1 MTVCLIDKEKGETIE
16 FTGVK
21 RIISTTLIGESA
33 LSVYFG
39 GGKRLIFSQSAY
51 ELLAVFN

>member
-1 MTVCLIDKEKGETIE
+1 MTVFLIDKEKGETIE

-21 RIISTTLIGESA
+21 RIVNTTLVGKSA

-51 ELLAVFN
+51 ELLAVCN